1 MFRLR
6 PTVESVLCLTI
17 PFSSATASTTASRPQ
32 CSLLLLRSRLRA
44 EGCADASLVEHERF
58 HDTNVT
64 HPPQLPPSSVCQ
76 SNGTTNR
83 SSNSSVSSIPPDCR
97 CGAGFR
103 FAPSKCHRL
112 CSPQRAVIR
121 QRRRCR
127 RCRCPNCLNAHETV
141 QVPRRGSTFAHSRVR
156 KVLTFGPMPERS
168 PSRASGSL
176 QQGLHS
182 RSDELQRHLRTH
194 TGEKRF
200 ECVECGKRFMRSDH
214 LNKHVK
220 THENRRARLASAS
233 PAEGD
238 DVDVELCD
246 DAVEDCTEE
255 LLSDTSRD
263 ASAAKKREHV
273 CHVPGCGK
281 LYAKTSHLKAH
292 LLSHSGERPF
302 VCHWIFC
309 NKAFTRSDEL
319 QRHLRTH
326 TGEKR
331 FQCEECG
338 KRFMRSD
345 HLNKHVKTHQNRRAR
360 LASAPAEGD
369 DVDVELCDDEEFLS
383 VTLPDSPVSETDFQE
398 DDVIGNDQI
407 QSISQLL

>member
-1 MFRLR
+1 MA
-6 PTVESVLCLTI
+6 TW
-17 PFSSATASTTASRPQ
+17 SSAPCVMTWNQFPATRPKEKQNVTEISPRILASTGEIPHHFSLLIASTTISIISMYACGTLTESQLPHCLCPYHRRPTLAAHFAHVSTPVLPQHHYNAIAPPMLSPPPRNPSRP
-32 CSLLLLRSRLRA
+32 RRNR
-44 EGCADASLVEHERF
+44 
-58 HDTNVT
+58 T
-64 HPPQLPPSSVCQ
+64 HPPAGTLPPTTPPSHAASTYHFHPHQYASLALGGVAHVSPAVPQSVPSAVTHDAIPHQQ
-76 SNGTTNR
+76 SNIAALLTAH
-83 SSNSSVSSIPPDCR
+83 SSLTV
-97 CGAGFR
+97 
-103 FAPSKCHRL
+103 
-112 CSPQRAVIR
+112 
-121 QRRRCR
+121 RRCR
-127 RCRCPNCLNAHETV
+127 RCRCPNC
-141 QVPRRGSTFAHSRVR
+141 Q
-156 KVLTFGPMPERS
+156 
-168 PSRASGSL
+168 
-176 QQGLHS
+176 
-182 RSDELQRHLRTH
+182 
-194 TGEKRF
+194 
-200 ECVECGKRFMRSDH
+200 
-214 LNKHVK
+214 
-220 THENRRARLASAS
+220 
-233 PAEGD
+233 
-238 DVDVELCD
+238 
-246 DAVEDCTEE
+246 
-255 LLSDTSRD
+255 DTSRD

-360 LASAPAEGD
+360 LASASAEGD

-398 DDVIGNDQI
+398 PNDVIGNDQI
-407 QSISQLL
+407 QSISQLQ